1 MFQLQDSSAIIKQF
15 CFTVLFQ
22 LVGAKLM
29 SKKKKKNIEREGIEI
44 IIILI
49 NYTKFNKLLNQT
61 IPQSVPKQSMRMID
75 CNIL

>member
-15 CFTVLFQ
+15 CFTMLFQ

-29 SKKKKKNIEREGIEI
+29 SKKKKNIEREGIEI
-44 IIILI
+44 ITILI

>member
-29 SKKKKKNIEREGIEI
+29 SKKNIEREGIEI
-44 IIILI
+44 ITILI